1 MTLYYLIKI
10 DFGLGN
16 YQFHILKDEYEGG
29 SSVRILTYDGNG
41 EWRHIS
47 NYFFPIP
54 NLKTAIKY
62 KQRIERW
69 TYIAESE
76 DLKELGI
83 LKNEEYLKYRAMREL
98 VN

>member
-1 MTLYYLIKI
+1 MNN
-10 DFGLGN
+10 GLGN
-16 YQFHILKDEYEGG
+16 YFFHILKDDYVGG

-41 EWRHIS
+41 EWRHFS

-54 NLKTAIKY
+54 NLGTAI
-62 KQRIERW
+62 REREKEVLLEW
-69 TYIAESE
+69 VYLAES
-76 DLKELGI
+76 DNLKELEI